1 MTSRPKAVSGGRLPE
16 DKISE
21 RQFAFA
27 AQGAM
32 HLRVLGIVLAGG
44 KGTRLFPLTRERAK
58 PAVPFGGKYRI
69 IDFVLSNFI
78 NSGIH
83 SIYVLTQFRSQSLLQ
98 HLSEGWQFGGLLKSH
113 FIINVPAQM
122 RSQNESWYQGTADA
136 IFQNMN
142 LIEQSDPHLVAIFGA
157 DHIYRMNIASMIE
170 FHRTKQAEVTVA
182 AIPVPREQAREFGV
196 IEANDEGRIMAFH
209 EKKADAPTIPGDPSR
224 VYASMGNYIFSTPAL
239 LGLLQD
245 DAKQTGSH
253 HDFGMDI
260 LPKLA
265 DKVPIY
271 AYNFEANRIPGDPE
285 DSVPY
290 WRDVGTIEAYYEANM
305 DLNHVKPELNL
316 YNREWPVRST
326 SYPDPPAKFVFDEK
340 KRRGEALD
348 SIVSGGCILSGGLV
362 RKSVLGRGVRVH
374 TGALVEGCVIM
385 DNCDIGRHATVRRA
399 ILDKNVRIPE
409 EATVGYDL
417 DADRARGWH
426 VTNSGIVVIGREH
439 SLVPLAAMF
448 A

>member
-1 MTSRPKAVSGGRLPE
+1 MPENKIPERESSVAVRESL
-16 DKISE
+16 
-21 RQFAFA
+21 
-27 AQGAM
+27 

-69 IDFVLSNFI
+69 VDFVLSNFI

-122 RSQNESWYQGTADA
+122 RSETESWYQGTADA
-136 IFQNMN
+136 IFQNIN

-157 DHIYRMNIASMIE
+157 DHIYRMNIASMID
-170 FHRTKQAEVTVA
+170 FHRARQAEVTVA
-182 AIPVPREQAREFGV
+182 AIPVPRDQAREFGV
-196 IEANDEGRIMAFH
+196 IEANAEGRIMGFH

-239 LGLLQD
+239 LGLLKD
-245 DAKQTGSH
+245 DAKHPGSH

-265 DKVPIY
+265 GKAPIY
-271 AYNFEANRIPGDPE
+271 AYNFEAGRIPGEAE
-285 DSVPY
+285 DSIPY

-305 DLNHVKPELNL
+305 DLNDVKPELNL
-316 YNREWPVRST
+316 YNRQWPVRST
-326 SYPDPPAKFVFDEK
+326 SYPDPPAKFVFDEDN
-340 KRRGEALD
+340 RRGEALD

-362 RKSVLGRGVRVH
+362 RKSVLGRAVRVH

-385 DNCDIGRHATVRRA
+385 DNCDIGRHAKVRRA
-399 ILDKNVRIPE
+399 ILDKNVRVPE
-409 EATVGYDL
+409 GATVGYDAE
-417 DADRARGWH
+417 ADRARGWH
-426 VTNSGIVVIGREH
+426 VTESGIVVIGREH
-439 SLVPLAAMF
+439 STVPMAPMF